1 MTAAAHK
8 YLSMNEWYDMKMLN
22 QKPANAVVRWIL
34 SIVSL

>member
-22 QKPANAVVRWIL
+22 QKPANALVRGIL